1 LYKYSDFQN
10 ILVFSKSMYIKII
23 VKYVLTYLYVYDIV
37 FYERR
42 CYRMSIEHKL
52 VLSRWETNGWKIE
65 VIKGKVYAFKHKN
78 KLFLGLTSQL

>member
-1 LYKYSDFQN
+1 
-10 ILVFSKSMYIKII
+10 
-23 VKYVLTYLYVYDIV
+23 
-37 FYERR
+37 
-42 CYRMSIEHKL
+42 MSIEHKL